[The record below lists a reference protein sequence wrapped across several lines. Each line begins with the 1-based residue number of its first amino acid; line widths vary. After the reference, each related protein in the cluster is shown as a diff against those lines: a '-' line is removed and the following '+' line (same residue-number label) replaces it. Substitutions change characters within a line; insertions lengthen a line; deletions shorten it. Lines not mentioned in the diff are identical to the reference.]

1 MGISEHK
8 REGERRAKIRD
19 TPEPFSCP
27 PTKDGKFIFWKSW
40 PKRQQTQGHQAQ
52 QRLWAGA
59 ELETGGLGKDSIP
72 KDEIPQLLILAQL
85 PEHQQ
90 PGLCP
95 SPFTLLQPTLSR
107 RIKDSS
113 EKEVSN
119 QRRKPKVTDIWGLPM
134 KLSNNLWII
143 LQ

>member
-1 MGISEHK
+1 M
-8 REGERRAKIRD
+8 
-19 TPEPFSCP
+19 
-27 PTKDGKFIFWKSW
+27 
-40 PKRQQTQGHQAQ
+40 
-52 QRLWAGA
+52 
-59 ELETGGLGKDSIP
+59 KDSIP